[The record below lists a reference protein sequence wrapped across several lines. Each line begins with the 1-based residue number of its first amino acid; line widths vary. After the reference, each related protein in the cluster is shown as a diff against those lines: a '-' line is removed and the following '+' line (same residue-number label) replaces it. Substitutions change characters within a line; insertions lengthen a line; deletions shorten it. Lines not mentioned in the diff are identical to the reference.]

1 MLKAERAKR
10 RKRQTSSP
18 YRRGRAAVG
27 RAGRKPAPNTKRRT
41 RFGALVVSVML
52 FCFLTALYWPQSGLR
67 VAEFLPAAQPDRP
80 SFTCDVVRVN
90 DGDTL
95 RCADGVRVRL
105 HAVAARE
112 IDETCSPGHPCPE
125 ASAIAA
131 REVLMRL
138 AANRT
143 ITCTPI
149 GTSYDRVTAICRNDR
164 GVEINC
170 AMIESGTTV
179 VWDRFNR
186 EAPICRS

>member
-1 MLKAERAKR
+1 MLI
-10 RKRQTSSP
+10 
-18 YRRGRAAVG
+18 
-27 RAGRKPAPNTKRRT
+27 
-41 RFGALVVSVML
+41 
-52 FCFLTALYWPQSGLR
+52 CFLAAFYWPRSGLR
-67 VAEFLPAAQPDRP
+67 MIEPKLATQPDQP
-80 SFTCDVVRVN
+80 SFNCDVVRVT

-95 RCADGVRVRL
+95 RCDDGVRVRL

-112 IDETCSPGHPCPE
+112 MDETCSPGHPCPS
-125 ASAIAA
+125 ASATAA
-131 REVLMRL
+131 RDVLVRL

-149 GTSYDRVTAICRNDR
+149 GASYDRVTAICRNDE

-179 VWDRFNR
+179 IWERFNR

>member
-1 MLKAERAKR
+1 MFRAERAKR
-10 RKRQTSSP
+10 SKRPSSP
-18 YRRGRAAVG
+18 PFRRGRAAFG
-27 RAGRKPAPNTKRRT
+27 RGGKKPAAKTRRGA
-41 RFGALVVSVML
+41 RFGTLVVGVMVI
-52 FCFLTALYWPQSGLR
+52 CFLSALYWPQSGFP

-112 IDETCSPGHPCPE
+112 TDETCSPGHPCPE

-131 REVLMRL
+131 REALMRL

-149 GTSYDRVTAICRNDR
+149 GTSYDRVTAICRNDG

-179 VWDRFNR
+179 VWERFNR
-186 EAPICRS
+186 EAPICQS